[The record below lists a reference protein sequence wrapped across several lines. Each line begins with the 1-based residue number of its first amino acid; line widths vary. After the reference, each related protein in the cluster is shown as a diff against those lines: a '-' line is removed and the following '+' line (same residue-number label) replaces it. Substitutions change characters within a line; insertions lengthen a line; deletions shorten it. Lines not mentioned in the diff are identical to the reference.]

1 LSWTSDEITDF
12 GSVRGVLK
20 AAGAIATGQCEVVV
34 LGAAQA
40 DNKLTGGAALGTG
53 MEYEFADPFGVYNG
67 PHFALVA
74 TRHMHQFGTTSEQIA
89 LVSATVRNNGHTN
102 PEAVYFGRGPYTIED
117 VLSSR
122 MIVSPFHVLDMAM
135 IACGGAALVLTT
147 AERAAD
153 LRHPPVLILGGA
165 REMIRAGYANPPL
178 LREVGF
184 LGKKATER
192 ALGMAGVKVG
202 DLDVL
207 SLYDPNSFEIMRQ
220 LEMLGIC
227 GEGESGPF
235 VETGA
240 IALDGPYPVN
250 PDGGL
255 LSHSW
260 NRLAQQGLKI
270 VEGVR
275 QLRGDACHQV
285 PGAEVAFVTNAGAG
299 AQHIEIMVLGRG

>member
-1 LSWTSDEITDF
+1 
-12 GSVRGVLK
+12 
-20 AAGAIATGQCEVVV
+20 
-34 LGAAQA
+34 
-40 DNKLTGGAALGTG
+40 
-53 MEYEFADPFGVYNG
+53 
-67 PHFALVA
+67 
-74 TRHMHQFGTTSEQIA
+74 
-89 LVSATVRNNGHTN
+89 
-102 PEAVYFGRGPYTIED
+102 
-117 VLSSR
+117 
-122 MIVSPFHVLDMAM
+122 
-135 IACGGAALVLTT
+135 
-147 AERAAD
+147 
-153 LRHPPVLILGGA
+153 
-165 REMIRAGYANPPL
+165 
-178 LREVGF
+178 
-184 LGKKATER
+184 
-192 ALGMAGVKVG
+192 MAGVKVG

-240 IALDGPYPVN
+240 IALDGTYPVN